1 MQFQLVLFDIGG
13 VLVKWH
19 DAWLYH
25 VVSEQFDIQ
34 ENILTRE
41 CEKEIVNLHT
51 GKILEN
57 EFWRKIGKKVD
68 SPELQKVKKSLIYD
82 TFKQK
87 AKVNYSIL
95 KMVKII
101 QENEIKVGVL
111 SNLEKTTYAVLE
123 EFGLLDRF
131 EFQFYSHK
139 IGFAK
144 PDKRLFKY
152 VLDNVPFN
160 LSEIFFIDDK
170 ITNIQAANVVGIK
183 SIKYENA
190 KKLSQDLKSYKIL

>member
-1 MQFQLVLFDIGG
+1 M
-13 VLVKWH
+13 
-19 DAWLYH
+19 YH

-170 ITNIQAANVVGIK
+170 ITNIQAANVVVIK